1 MNKNIFS
8 WANNEKSFDLVEQN
22 LVSEDQ
28 NLMYNIMKDDFG
40 AYVEEVLSAEQI
52 VSTDEIDKAIACL
65 GRAPSVAWYM
75 AALYHL
81 DFLKENNVDVALYE
95 EVLSL
100 RMLQR
105 CALADVVYAVGM
117 FDYSSDREDYQTLLS
132 AIGIAKGLGLDVSQY
147 MDFIADA
154 WIRLGISAAEAQAMQ
169 EEYLVPREKEY
180 AAYLEQLK

>member
-1 MNKNIFS
+1 
-8 WANNEKSFDLVEQN
+8 
-22 LVSEDQ
+22 
-28 NLMYNIMKDDFG
+28 
-40 AYVEEVLSAEQI
+40 
-52 VSTDEIDKAIACL
+52 
-65 GRAPSVAWYM
+65 M